1 MRRTLLTASFLACLP
16 TVALADTLQVGPD
29 KPYTTV
35 NAAIAAAQPGDV
47 IEVDAGEYVDDVTT
61 ITTGD
66 LTIRGVGDTPAHL
79 RATVPV
85 ANQKG
90 ILAIEVGTGPVVIEN
105 LEFSGAFIE
114 GNGDNAAGIRMQ
126 GESLVVRDCFFHD
139 NQNGILAGGTP
150 DYDITIENSEFGHN
164 GNPGSGQ
171 EHNVYISGDTRLF
184 IFMGNYSHHA
194 YSGHTLKSRARESH
208 ILYNRFSD
216 EADGSSSY
224 LIDLPNG
231 NLAYVIGN
239 VVEQGPMAEN
249 TGTLLNFNAEDAA
262 GPDNRLFVVNNTF
275 VNDNGSSPAFV
286 RAHNTDQAEVV
297 LRNNLWVG
305 SGTPFAEQG
314 GTAALT
320 DEGNLAPKDPGFV
333 DREGY
338 DYNLLE
344 SSVARDVA
352 VDPGAD
358 GDVALLPTEQ
368 YVHPAA
374 TATRPSDDALDVGAH
389 EWGELEPPTGTSGGQ
404 TSGSDDSG
412 GGSEPTSG
420 GADGGAD
427 SSTGATSNGSAGA
440 GEGSTET
447 DAAPEAGGDT
457 DGCGCTSDPHGGWA
471 ALMLGLVALRL
482 RRRRSATLSRATARS
497 GRSTGA
503 SASGGRRG

>member
-1 MRRTLLTASFLACLP
+1 MRRTLITASILACLVP
-16 TVALADTLQVGPD
+16 TVASADTLQVGPD

-47 IEVDAGEYVDDVTT
+47 IEIDAGEYVDDVTT

-66 LTIRGVGDTPAHL
+66 LTIRGVGDTRAHL
-79 RATVPV
+79 RATVEV

-90 ILAIEVGTGPVVIEN
+90 IFAIEVGTGPIVIEN
-105 LEFSGAFIE
+105 MEFSGAFIQ

-126 GESLVVRDCFFHD
+126 GQSLVVRDCFFHD
-139 NQNGILAGGTP
+139 NQNGILAGGTA

-171 EHNVYISGDTRLF
+171 EHNVYVSGDTRLF
-184 IFMGNYSHHA
+184 VFRGNYSHHA

-216 EADGSSSY
+216 EADGTSSY

-239 VVEQGPMAEN
+239 VIEQGPMAEN
-249 TGTLLNFNAEDAA
+249 TGTLLNFNAEDGA

-275 VNDNGSSPAFV
+275 VNDNGSTPAFV

-305 SGTPFAEQG
+305 QGMPFAEDG
-314 GTAALT
+314 GTASVT
-320 DEGNLAPKDPGFV
+320 DEGNLAPKDAGFV
-333 DREGY
+333 DAAGY

-344 SSVARDVA
+344 TSVARDVG

-358 GDVALLPTEQ
+358 GDVSLEPTEQ
-368 YVHPAA
+368 YVHPTS
-374 TATRPSDDALDVGAH
+374 TAERPADGAIDVGAY
-389 EWGELEPPTGTSGGQ
+389 EWGELEPPMGTSGG
-404 TSGSDDSG
+404 D
-412 GGSEPTSG
+412 TSG
-420 GADGGAD
+420 GADESGGGPDSGSGGAEGGDD
-427 SSTGATSNGSAGA
+427 STGGATSMGSTGAV
-440 GEGSTET
+440 TEDT
-447 DAAPEAGGDT
+447 DAAPGSDGDGG
-457 DGCGCTSDPHGGWA
+457 GCGCTSGPSGGWSSLLWLA
-471 ALMLGLVALRL
+471 LGLGL
-482 RRRRSATLSRATARS
+482 RRRRR
-497 GRSTGA
+497 
-503 SASGGRRG
+503 